1 MTGFRHFRETAK
13 LWPAWYLQKL
23 HAAAIQLV
31 RPVTTATDTIVSLT
45 SYPERFSTLDLCI
58 GSLLRQSVLPER
70 IILHLSEDE
79 ADAAPLPPLLT
90 GNTGS
95 LLEIRCVSR
104 NTRSY
109 KKIIPALERYPD
121 KTIVTCDD
129 DKIYP
134 PNWLKHLLRAANET
148 PGTIICHR
156 ARVAIAQSEQQW
168 AAYRNWPGCRTSQ
181 AGMANVPIGS
191 GGVLYPPGSLHPI
204 VHDLDSYERWA
215 PHADDL
221 WLKLA
226 AWKQGTPVR
235 QVRHKPSRFNSI
247 PVHGGHLSDH
257 NLAAGGNDQVLRELA
272 SRFGFTPASLKRT
285 RGSDRVP
292 IRSAAQSS
300 R

>member
-1 MTGFRHFRETAK
+1 MTGFRNLRETAK

-23 HAAAIQLV
+23 HAAAIQRL

-79 ADAAPLPPLLT
+79 AHAAPLPPLLT

-134 PNWLKHLLRAANET
+134 PNWLKHLLRAAVET
-148 PGTIICHR
+148 PDSIICHR
-156 ARVAIAQSEQQW
+156 ARVASALSEGQW
-168 AAYRNWPGCRTSQ
+168 AAYRNWPGCRHSE
-181 AGMANVPIGS
+181 ADMANVPIGS
-191 GGVLYPPGSLHPI
+191 GGVLYPPGSLHPMAC
-204 VHDLDSYERWA
+204 DYNSFERWA

-226 AWKQGTPVR
+226 SWKQGTPVR
-235 QVRHKPSRFNSI
+235 QVRRKPSRFNSI
-247 PVHGGHLSDH
+247 PMRGGHLSDR

-272 SRFGFTPASLKRT
+272 DRFGFTPATLKRT
-285 RGSDRVP
+285 TDSGQVQIGP
-292 IRSAAQSS
+292 AAQSS